1 MKFQEIIFFY
11 PSFEKGGVENII
23 KNLIEHCL
31 KMKIKIN
38 LVCSETITD
47 KKKLSYYSKVKK
59 YENRL
64 ITSLFSVLNLLN
76 ILRINFKSRKKICL
90 FSLQSNS
97 LAIMCGKILG
107 YKVVIRNS
115 EYPLG
120 SISSF
125 DDNIL
130 KTILIFFQKIILYN
144 FTDLI
149 ISNSKGSRN
158 TIRKFIINKKKVI
171 FIYNPYIKKKLK
183 ENLTYKK
190 KIVLFVGRFVKQ
202 KGIIFL
208 LKAFLIFSKKYSKF
222 ELWFVGDGPDKKLIN
237 QFVKENKIQDKT
249 KIIPWTKNLKKIYL
263 TSKYFVLP
271 SVYEGLGNV
280 VIEALNYS
288 RTCFV
293 SNCKHGPSEILI
305 NGKGGYIFK
314 SENHIDL
321 YKKLVQAE
329 NNYEIAKKKVKYGR
343 KKLNR
348 FLINNQSKKF
358 IKAIQSI

>member
-31 KMKIKIN
+31 KMKIRIH
-38 LVCSETITD
+38 LVCSEPIFD
-47 KKKLSYYSKVKK
+47 KKKLSNYSKVKK
-59 YENRL
+59 YKNRL
-64 ITSLFSVLNLLN
+64 YTSLSSIFNLLN
-76 ILRINFKSRKKICL
+76 ILIINFKRRKKICL

-97 LAIMCGKILG
+97 LAIICGKILG

-120 SISSF
+120 SVSSF
-125 DDNIL
+125 DDNIF
-130 KTILIFFQKIILYN
+130 KTIFIFFQKIILYN
-144 FTDLI
+144 FSNLI
-149 ISNSKGSRN
+149 ISNSKGSRD

-171 FIYNPYIKKKLK
+171 FIYNPYIKKILRQ
-183 ENLTYKK
+183 NLNYKK
-190 KIVLFVGRFVKQ
+190 NIILFVGRFVKQ
-202 KGIIFL
+202 KGIIYL
-208 LKAFLIFSKKYSKF
+208 LKAFSIFVKNYSKF

-237 QFVKENKIQDKT
+237 QYAKENKIQNKT
-249 KIIPWTKNLKKIYL
+249 KIIPWTNNLKKIYVS
-263 TSKYFVLP
+263 SKYFVLP

-288 RTCFV
+288 RTCIV
-293 SNCKHGPSEILI
+293 SDCKHGPSEILI

-314 SENHIDL
+314 SQNHIDL
-321 YKKLVQAE
+321 FEKLNEAETNYK
-329 NNYEIAKKKVKYGR
+329 IAQKKIKYGR

-348 FLINNQSKKF
+348 FLINNQSKKY